1 MASVN
6 ASSDCPLSAQTPL
19 WVWVTS
25 ESYGWGLS
33 PVMAAFASVWS
44 CHMRQEVLGIHSA
57 QARACTGPVARNP
70 VSHPCILKT
79 YSSPCSVAS
88 AGTLFLSRVP
98 LPTAL
103 LLVPPTLQKAK
114 GFCLPFVGP
123 YGWGAQYVAPTAY
136 SSGISTHAISLF
148 LWVPFQGHRSCPK
161 YSSLSPQFH
170 VDFSYSH
177 GCIGAFLPISS

>member
-1 MASVN
+1 
-6 ASSDCPLSAQTPL
+6 
-19 WVWVTS
+19 
-25 ESYGWGLS
+25 
-33 PVMAAFASVWS
+33 MAAFASVWS

-57 QARACTGPVARNP
+57 QARACTRPVARNP

-79 YSSPCSVAS
+79 CSSTCSVAS

-123 YGWGAQYVAPTAY
+123 YGWGAQYMALTAY
-136 SSGISTHAISLF
+136 SWGISSHVISLF
-148 LWVPFQGHRSCPK
+148 LCIPFQGHRSCPK